1 MDGRIVE
8 TIYKTSKGH
17 CFGEKGNING
27 KLILTNI
34 RIYLEID
41 EESKMNEIILSEVD
55 KVSIGGIN
63 VLRFDLKNGER
74 YNFLVNN
81 IISWYFAVKKVI
93 KKSNNYIDYYPF

>member
-1 MDGRIVE
+1 MNDEKYLRPVE
-8 TIYKTSKGH
+8 NIYKTGKGH
-17 CFGEKGNING
+17 CFGEDQNING
-27 KLILTNI
+27 NLILTNL

-41 EESKMNEIILSEVD
+41 EEHKYNEIMLKDVK

-81 IISWYFAVKKVI
+81 VIGWYSAVKKVI
-93 KKSNNYIDYYPF
+93 KKSNKSQ